1 MRLTKRDRYN
11 HFYTN
16 NANCRNI
23 YSLDGKKLEGEFFE
37 NNTLAIDGKA
47 IDKLGQLEDIED
59 ELGISLETYVRLHQ
73 DGFYGICEDD
83 DHEKPY
89 IYQFD
94 NRCFNIF
101 ADDKTIVVY
110 FEGSNEEYRTY
121 RIKDYGKT
129 WALTKEELL

>member
-1 MRLTKRDRYN
+1 MKRITTRPPIFSEFDRLYVDNVEVKYRIDDISAG
-11 HFYTN
+11 
-16 NANCRNI
+16 NAIN
-23 YSLDGKKLEGEFFE
+23 
-37 NNTLAIDGKA
+37 
-47 IDKLGQLEDIED
+47 KLGQLEDIED

-110 FEGSNEEYRTY
+110 FEDSNEEYRTY

-129 WALTKEELL
+129 WALTNEELL

>member
-1 MRLTKRDRYN
+1 MKRITTRPPIFSEFDRLYVDNVEVKYRIDDISAG
-11 HFYTN
+11 
-16 NANCRNI
+16 NAIN
-23 YSLDGKKLEGEFFE
+23 
-37 NNTLAIDGKA
+37 
-47 IDKLGQLEDIED
+47 KLGQLEDIED